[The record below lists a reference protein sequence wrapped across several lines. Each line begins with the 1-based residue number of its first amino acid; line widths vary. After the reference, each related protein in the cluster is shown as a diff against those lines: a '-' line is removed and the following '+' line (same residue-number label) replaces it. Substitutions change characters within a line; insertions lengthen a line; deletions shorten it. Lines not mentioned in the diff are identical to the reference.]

1 MAEPTEE
8 QQIPQETEEDEEAKE
23 RELWWEHAPL
33 LYDVIISKALIWP
46 SLTVQFLPKILF
58 DCRLFALPCF
68 FMNSTRFY
76 P

>member
-8 QQIPQETEEDEEAKE
+8 QHIPQETEEDEEAKE

-46 SLTVQFLPKILF
+46 SLTVQFMPMILF
-58 DCRLFALPCF
+58 DYLLFIFFCFIVNYIHFLP
-68 FMNSTRFY
+68 
-76 P
+76 